1 MARLPLVMVEMNLIY
16 AAAAYPFGK
25 LSDRMSHTKLL
36 AWRLVVL
43 IASDVL
49 LANAQ
54 HWGMVIT
61 SVALRGV
68 HMGMTQGLLATM
80 VASTASSDLR
90 GTAFGVFNLASG
102 VAMLAASAVAGLL
115 WGAYGSSMTFWL
127 AEHSPCFVS
136 LGWRAAGL
144 GVAAFPPCH
153 RLDRSSTLPNT

>member
-115 WGAYGSSMTFWL
+115 WDAYGSSMTFWL